1 MGGHTHDKNIQKSHD
16 LPPRLNNAWR
26 RGRWRSSCKS
36 CGGGLE
42 LKAAEGDELA
52 VLQGTGSGYATRK
65 TTTDSHGV
73 GWVLRTGQNGYL
85 GVNNAT
91 NHNNVSITDTD
102 LPVVQG
108 AVANATVGQGGIYY
122 YYTTTPV
129 ANVGSLVFS
138 YSAANNCT
146 NANAKLYVVSGN
158 ELSDVGG
165 APYELVTLSDTSDR
179 AQGYQ
184 VDSNSGATHTFKF
197 TQTQADAKYYGLVV
211 VVDAYQRYTAGKI
224 QLLEGASLATL
235 TGLEAIIG
243 EENLYTTDVLNWED
257 FLVDGTKSDGTDVT
271 VEDVTASIGD
281 GTDFRPVEWG
291 VTQPLVTDTTVRFTS
306 LLANTSG
313 EYESVDVTIHVS
325 EPAVTQIAISGD
337 MTTKNYA
344 VGLAWDPTGLTVT
357 GTLSP
362 EGTINLTNEVVWSYD
377 PATAE
382 LGTTEVKV
390 TATYNDL
397 VAETTVTGITV
408 VNEISDIIDKSD
420 VPQPTGNASYANWTP
435 EGTAATYVVHSYT
448 KQNYIQLRAES
459 PSGIVSTIS
468 GGKIKSITIEWTA
481 STAAGRNLS
490 IYASNSPYSSP
501 ADLYSESVNA
511 ITALNKGNNETT
523 YEFTEEYS
531 YVGVRSAS
539 GSLYLD
545 SITFVWQAD
554 VITSVESV
562 EVVGTMNKTEYYT
575 NEEWKAD
582 GLSVNLHYSDGEV
595 SNITTGYTLTWSPAT
610 PVLGTKQVSVTATY
624 NNVTSAP
631 VTFNVTV
638 EEYVEPVYSYHP
650 TTNPEEFTESDGSYV
665 SAGSFTAEGLGW
677 EFYMTGTEAATS
689 DFDDTKGLHF
699 GTGSKP
705 ADTVTL
711 YSDIF
716 AATTGETMINRIV
729 VNASSAAGNDGAA
742 TMTIKVNNEVVNTV
756 TLTSTA
762 TDYSTV
768 LDTPV
773 WGSVEIVLTNGG
785 KKAAMYFGGIDIFAE
800 TDATVTASLVAAV
813 NGLLDFRTCEI
824 SATHQEFG
832 AWLDANRTT
841 IEDNREVLANLVAHD
856 YESMDITYTGD
867 KTSIVN
873 VLAKYDACVARY
885 ETANGAL
892 APTIFGNEDTTIAV
906 VVVIITLAAITALV
920 GFYYFDKRRRVNK

>member
-1 MGGHTHDKNIQKSHD
+1 MTKTFKKVMTFLLGLTMLGGAVGGAVLAN
-16 LPPRLNNAWR
+16 PA
-26 RGRWRSSCKS
+26 
-36 CGGGLE
+36 GGGLE
-42 LKAAEGDELA
+42 LKATEETITIAAADFGLGNGDA
-52 VLQGTGSGYATRK
+52 VSNANVKGIIFDGAKGTHTGSVPSYWTS
-65 TTTDSHGV
+65 DSTVRMYKGNTFTITSTI
-73 GWVLRTGQNGYL
+73 GNMTSITMTFERGGNYISISSG
-85 GVNNAT
+85 NASYSNPT
-91 NHNNVSITDTD
+91 ITSSDAGGMESVSLSITDALRIESFEIVVTSQDITLDD
-102 LPVVQG
+102 LFVV
-108 AVANATVGQGGIYY
+108 
-122 YYTTTPV
+122 
-129 ANVGSLVFS
+129 
-138 YSAANNCT
+138 
-146 NANAKLYVVSGN
+146 
-158 ELSDVGG
+158 
-165 APYELVTLSDTSDR
+165 
-179 AQGYQ
+179 
-184 VDSNSGATHTFKF
+184 
-197 TQTQADAKYYGLVV
+197 
-211 VVDAYQRYTAGKI
+211 
-224 QLLEGASLATL
+224 
-235 TGLEAIIG
+235 G
-243 EENLYTTDVLNWED
+243 EESFTTFDVLTTDD
-257 FLVDGTKSDGTDVT
+257 FLLDGTKSDGTEVT
-271 VEDVTASIGD
+271 LDDLTVQIGHD
-281 GTDFRPVEWG
+281 TELRDVEWG
-291 VTQPLVTDTTVRFTS
+291 VTKPLVTDTVIRFTS
-306 LLANTSG
+306 TIPNSTG
-313 EYESVDVTIHVS
+313 GYDTFDVNITVT
-325 EPAVTQIAISGD
+325 EPTVASIAISGD
-337 MTTKNYA
+337 MTTKSYIPGDSWDNS
-344 VGLAWDPTGLTVT
+344 GLVVT
-357 GTLSP
+357 GTFDVG
-362 EGTINLTNEVVWSYD
+362 GTTDLTNEVQWTYSPGA
-377 PATAE
+377 PA
-382 LGTTEVKV
+382 LGVEQVIV
-390 TATYNDL
+390 TATYGNLTNSIVINNIVVENL
-397 VAETTVTGITV
+397 VADT
-408 VNEISDIIDKSD
+408 IDKSD
-420 VPQPTGNASYANWTP
+420 VPQPTGDASYANWTP

-554 VITSVESV
+554 VVTSLGSV
-562 EVVGTMNKTEYYT
+562 EVVGTMNKTEYFT

-582 GLSVNLHYSDGEV
+582 GLSVDLHYSDGAV
-595 SNITTGYTLTWSPAT
+595 SNITTGYTLTWDPAT

-624 NNVTSAP
+624 NNVTSEP

-650 TTNPEEFTESDGSYV
+650 TEDPTGFDT
-665 SAGSFTAEGLGW
+665 GSFTAEGLGW
-677 EFYMTGTEAATS
+677 EFYMTGTEPVVST
-689 DFDDTKGLHF
+689 FDDIKGLHF
-699 GTGSKP
+699 GTNSKP
-705 ADTVTL
+705 ADTVAL

-856 YESMDITYTGD
+856 YESMDITYIGN

-920 GFYYFDKRRRVNK
+920 GFYYYDKRRRVNK